1 MTHVMPRCCQVSTS
15 TPPRGSA
22 TLPGSVAHP
31 EVATDSAVSNAIT
44 GADASIMSASEGM
57 AGVLAGVY
65 TLRVGCRSM

>member
-31 EVATDSAVSNAIT
+31 EVATLHHRKSSPRGKSHNTIQHNNRARLQHSNI
-44 GADASIMSASEGM
+44 
-57 AGVLAGVY
+57 
-65 TLRVGCRSM
+65 